1 MKPITVKDV
10 MTTRVVSVGKDA
22 SFREMA
28 AALRE
33 HRVSAFPV
41 VDDDGKVI
49 GVVSEADMLT
59 KEALGSEPQ
68 GMPGMIT
75 GLLRRQEHAKARGV
89 TAGDLMSGPPVTVT
103 PDDTIEH
110 AAKLMYARKVK
121 RLPVVDSGAHLVG
134 IISRADV
141 LAVFDRS
148 DEEIRTE
155 IRDQVIRDGFS
166 IDPASFGVVVKDG
179 VVTLG
184 GRPESSDVGHDLVQ
198 RIRHVPGVVAI
209 RDRLTYPPRETSDA
223 TFDVLARFS
232 VD

>member
-1 MKPITVKDV
+1 MKSVTVKDV

-41 VDDDGKVI
+41 VDGDGKVI

-75 GLLRRQEHAKARGV
+75 GLLRRKEHAKARGV
-89 TAGDLMSGPPVTVT
+89 TAGELMSGPPVTVT
-103 PDDTIEH
+103 PDDTVEH
-110 AAKLMYARKVK
+110 AAKLMYTRKVK
-121 RLPVVDSGAHLVG
+121 RLPVVDSGTHLVG

-141 LAVFDRS
+141 LSVFDRS
-148 DEEIRTE
+148 DEEIRAE
-155 IRDQVIRDGFS
+155 IRDQLIRDGFS
-166 IDPASFGVVVKDG
+166 IDPASFGVIVKDG

-184 GRPESSDVGHDLVQ
+184 GRPESSDVGHELVR

-209 RDRLTYPPRETSDA
+209 RDRLSYPPRDA
-223 TFDVLARFS
+223 SVPSFDVLARFAS
-232 VD
+232 D

>member
-10 MTTRVVSVGKDA
+10 MTARVVSVGKDA

-41 VDDDGKVI
+41 VDADEKVI

-75 GLLRRQEHAKARGV
+75 GLLRHKEHAKARGI
-89 TAGDLMSGPPVTVT
+89 TAGDLMSSPAVTVT
-103 PDDTIEH
+103 PEDTLEH
-110 AAKLMYARKVK
+110 AAKLMYTRKVK
-121 RLPVVDSGAHLVG
+121 RLPVVDSAAHLVG

-141 LAVFDRS
+141 LSVFDRS

-155 IRDQVIRDGFS
+155 IRDQVLREGFTL
-166 IDPASFGVVVKDG
+166 DPASFSVVVNDG
-179 VVTLG
+179 VVTLA
-184 GRPESSDVGHDLVQ
+184 GRPESTAVGHDLVR

-209 RDRLTYPPRETSDA
+209 RDRLSYPPREVPDP
-223 TFDVLARFS
+223 TFDVLARFPA
-232 VD
+232 D

>member
-1 MKPITVKDV
+1 MMEPTVKDV
-10 MTTRVVSVGKDA
+10 MTTRVVSIMKDA

-41 VDDDGKVI
+41 VNADGEVI
-49 GVVSEADMLT
+49 GLVSDADMLT
-59 KEALGSEPQ
+59 KEALGSEPH

-75 GLLRRQEHAKARGV
+75 GLLRHTEHQKARGI
-89 TAGDLMSGPPVTVT
+89 TAGDLMSSPAVTVA
-103 PDDTIEH
+103 PDDTVKR
-110 AAKLMYARKVK
+110 AAKLMYTRKVK

-141 LAVFDRS
+141 LAIFDRS

-155 IRDQVIRDGFS
+155 IRDQVICVGLL
-166 IDPASFGVVVKDG
+166 IDPASFGVIVKDG
-179 VVTLG
+179 VVTLA
-184 GRPESSDVGHDLVQ
+184 GRPESSDVGHELVH

-209 RDRLTYPPRETSDA
+209 RDRLSYPPREASDPS
-223 TFDVLARFS
+223 FDVLARFPA
-232 VD
+232 D

>member
-1 MKPITVKDV
+1 MKSITVKDV

-41 VDDDGKVI
+41 VDGDGEVI

-75 GLLRRQEHAKARGV
+75 GLLRHREHAKARGI
-89 TAGDLMSGPPVTVT
+89 TAGDLMSSPPVTVT
-103 PDDTIEH
+103 ADDTVEH
-110 AAKLMYARKVK
+110 AAKLMYTQKVK

-141 LAVFDRS
+141 LAIFDRP

-155 IRDQVIRDGFS
+155 IREQVIRDGLL
-166 IDPASFGVVVKDG
+166 IDPASFGVIVKDG
-179 VVTLG
+179 VVTLA
-184 GRPESSDVGHDLVQ
+184 GRPETSDVGHELVH
-198 RIRHVPGVVAI
+198 RIRYVPGVVAI
-209 RDRLTYPPRETSDA
+209 GDRLSYPPREASDPS
-223 TFDVLARFS
+223 FDVLARFPA
-232 VD
+232 D

>member
-1 MKPITVKDV
+1 MQPAVKDI
-10 MTTRVVSVGKDA
+10 MTTRAIWVKKDA
-22 SFREMA
+22 SFRDMA

-41 VDDDGKVI
+41 LDDDGKVI
-49 GVVSEADMLT
+49 GVVSEADLLT

-75 GLLRRQEHAKARGV
+75 GLLRHKEHEKARGT
-89 TAGDLMSGPPVTVT
+89 TAGDVMTSPAIVVT
-103 PDDTIEH
+103 PDETVER
-110 AAKLMYARKVK
+110 AARLMYTRKVK
-121 RLPVVDSGAHLVG
+121 RLPVVDANGHLVG
-134 IISRADV
+134 IVSRADV
-141 LAVFDRS
+141 LSVFDRP

-166 IDPASFGVVVKDG
+166 IDPASFGVIVKDG

-184 GRPESSDVGHDLVQ
+184 GRPESSDVGHDLVH

-209 RDRLTYPPRETSDA
+209 RDRLSYPPREVSDPS
-223 TFDVLARFS
+223 FDVLARFPA
-232 VD
+232 D